1 MATVEDFGAPPR
13 GASRGGKPWCFAALA
28 TWALALWLALVTAEP
43 VVAEPFGKQRS
54 DPSKGS
60 TNRAARQSAQKAI
73 PLDKLDADAR
83 RKVSSVLS
91 NVSLF
96 RRMPVQVIQCD
107 PDLYLFLV
115 EHPDVVVN
123 MWEVMGV
130 TQLSM
135 QATGPGTFE
144 LADAAGTKGSV
155 EFLYSNH
162 DTHLIYTEGSYQG
175 PPFAKPVRGRGLMVL
190 KTGYVRETDG
200 KYYVTCRLDSFM
212 SVDKVGAELFAK
224 TLGPLLGRVA
234 DLNFT
239 YTVSFVGSVSQT
251 SEDDLRGMQRMAGML
266 TKVDPEVRQQ
276 LAVLA
281 GQVADKAAQT
291 AVQDTARPPHVAGR
305 AGQKAAR

>member
-1 MATVEDFGAPPR
+1 MATVEDSGRPAP
-13 GASRGGKPWCFAALA
+13 GASWAGKTRRITVLAA
-28 TWALALWLALVTAEP
+28 WALLLALVTAEP
-43 VVAEPFGKQRS
+43 LVAEPFGNRRP
-54 DPSKGS
+54 DPSKAS
-60 TNRAARQSAQKAI
+60 ASRAARRSALKAI

-83 RKVSSVLS
+83 AKVSSVLS

-130 TQLSM
+130 TQLAM

-144 LADAAGTKGSV
+144 LVDMAGTKGSV
-155 EFLYSNH
+155 QYLYSNH

-212 SVDKVGAELFAK
+212 SVDKVGPELFAK
-224 TLGPLLGRVA
+224 TFGPLLGKVA

-239 YTVSFVGSVSQT
+239 YTVGFVASVSQT
-251 SEDDLRGMQRMAGML
+251 SEDDHRGMQRMAGML
-266 TKVDPEVRQQ
+266 TKVEPEVRQQ

-281 GQVADKAAQT
+281 GQVADKAAQPT
-291 AVQDTARPPHVAGR
+291 LQETARQPQVAGR
-305 AGQKAAR
+305 PGQEDVR